1 MVKEILASRGRCP
14 IADFDF
20 NLGSGSRHN
29 RRPSGSR
36 IRITQ
41 SLAFCPEDA
50 VLVVDCYRADFC
62 YSLGVKEVD
71 ATISTKSISE
81 TNQRYL

>member
-1 MVKEILASRGRCP
+1 MVKEMLANRGRCP

-20 NLGSGSRHN
+20 NLGSGARYN

-50 VLVVDCYRADFC
+50 VLVVDCYRVDFRHG
-62 YSLGVKEVD
+62 LGVEEVD